1 MLRNLIN
8 LGFTQA
14 DAEVY
19 VSLTE
24 HGSQR
29 AQEIATALK
38 TYKRQVYR
46 SLKNLQAKGI
56 VNASTNRPAQ
66 FSAISFEK
74 VLDILIKENVEEAK
88 RVEKNKNELLTKWQT
103 LIREKS

>member
-1 MLRNLIN
+1 MN

-19 VSLTE
+19 VSLAE

-29 AQEIATALK
+29 AREIAEALK
-38 TYKRQVYR
+38 TYRQQVYR
-46 SLKNLQAKGI
+46 SLKNLKAKGI
-56 VNASTNRPAQ
+56 VNASTDHPAQ

-74 VLDILIKENVEEAK
+74 VLDLHMKANVEEAR
-88 RVEKNKNELLTKWQT
+88 RVEQNRDELLTKWQT
-103 LIREKS
+103 LLREKS